1 LSFGKVRF
9 IETLKVRINARYFN
23 LRLVASSLIM
33 TKIYFT
39 GLIILFSAILLNL
52 ISGKLGITGWYDF
65 LSGLAG
71 SGRKIFNSLTV
82 LDYAWLFVLYPFLL
96 GCSVFLAEKLFRLFF
111 P

>member
-1 LSFGKVRF
+1 VIDLFRF
-9 IETLKVRINARYFN
+9 VEILKVRINARYFN

-33 TKIYFT
+33 TKVYFT
-39 GLIILFSAILLNL
+39 GLIILLSAILLNL

-65 LSGLAG
+65 LNGLAN
-71 SGRKIFNSLTV
+71 SGRKIFDSLSV
-82 LDYAWLFVLYPFLL
+82 MDYIWLFVLYPFLL